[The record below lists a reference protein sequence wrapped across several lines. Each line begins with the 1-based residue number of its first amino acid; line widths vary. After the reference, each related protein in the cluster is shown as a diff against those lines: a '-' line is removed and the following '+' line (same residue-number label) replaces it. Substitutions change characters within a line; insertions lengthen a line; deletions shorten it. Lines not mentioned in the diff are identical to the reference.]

1 MTETRQEKWAS
12 ALEKMKH
19 LIESIKRLTLEQ
31 KQAEL
36 NLRQYK
42 MELQELMEQT
52 GNDSCEGQGIKVSLT
67 TPALREHFD
76 KKAFKE
82 HHPDFY
88 EKYCSL
94 QETSKYLRVKID
106 E

>member
-1 MTETRQEKWAS
+1 MTEQEKLTS
-12 ALEKMKH
+12 VLETMQH
-19 LIESIKRLTLEQ
+19 LVESIKRLTLEQ
-31 KQAEL
+31 KQAEQT
-36 NLRQYK
+36 LRQYK
-42 MELQELMEQT
+42 IRLQELMEQT

-82 HHPDFY
+82 QHPDFY
-88 EKYCSL
+88 ERYCSL